1 MKAFFGYDKTVSR
14 MVLAFDV
21 WLIIGSVAYA
31 ALLFVVSVV
40 YPFGHGDLDYD
51 LWRLELMHTGDTIL
65 AATVYVFL
73 AGQIACAVVVM
84 VRRLH
89 ITAKMVIT
97 YYISQVALAVLS
109 VLPFVFVNSSRAY
122 DYLTPAFGI
131 VGNLAAII
139 LLFYIS
145 ARAKARVDKM
155 IEKI

>member
-73 AGQIACAVVVM
+73 AGQIAAM
-84 VRRLH
+84 VSKVQPAAEIVRD
-89 ITAKMVIT
+89 VIEG
-97 YYISQVALAVLS
+97 AE
-109 VLPFVFVNSSRAY
+109 P
-122 DYLTPAFGI
+122 
-131 VGNLAAII
+131 I
-139 LLFYIS
+139 LRG
-145 ARAKARVDKM
+145 AMKWVK
-155 IEKI
+155 